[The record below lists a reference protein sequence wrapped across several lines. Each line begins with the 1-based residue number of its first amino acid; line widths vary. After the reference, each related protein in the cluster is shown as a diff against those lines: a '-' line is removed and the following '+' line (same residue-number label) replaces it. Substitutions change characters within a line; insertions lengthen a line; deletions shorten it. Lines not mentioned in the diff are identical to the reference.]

1 MKEMARG
8 IRKEIGKGIAEAS
21 GKKLA
26 SELKEGTSLVEAL
39 VLVSSI
45 SNPYLT
51 CLGPTNIKGIA
62 LSIISRGGHAL
73 SRFGAPPRLHT
84 TEVATTLAIT

>member
-1 MKEMARG
+1 MVNCQA
-8 IRKEIGKGIAEAS
+8 I
-21 GKKLA
+21 
-26 SELKEGTSLVEAL
+26 ELLLTLVVRNLNSLR
-39 VLVSSI
+39 LVSISI

>member
-1 MKEMARG
+1 MYNKILTEVKDITTLVRPMALNNG
-8 IRKEIGKGIAEAS
+8 SISI
-21 GKKLA
+21 
-26 SELKEGTSLVEAL
+26 
-39 VLVSSI
+39 SI